1 MDGTVES
8 MSTSSHSPGPVR
20 HDPLSAPAAAPVRRG
35 RRSTQAGFT
44 AVEILIVVAIILVIV
59 SVAIPIYK
67 TDADQARTSRAAAE
81 IKVLEDAITLYI
93 GNNGFMPTDLSQV
106 GYGNFLDPWG
116 RPYAFLNHVTNTG
129 NGIVRTDRFNVNL
142 NSDYD
147 LYCAGIDG
155 LAAQP
160 ITDPTSLD
168 DIIRANNGAYVGPAA
183 NY

>member
-1 MDGTVES
+1 M
-8 MSTSSHSPGPVR
+8 
-20 HDPLSAPAAAPVRRG
+20 
-35 RRSTQAGFT
+35 
-44 AVEILIVVAIILVIV
+44 VEILIVMSIILVIV

-93 GNNGFMPTDLSQV
+93 GNNGFMPADLSQI
-106 GYGNFLDPWG
+106 GYANFLDPWG
-116 RPYAFLNHVTNTG
+116 RPYAYLNHMTNTG
-129 NGIVRTDRFNVNL
+129 NGIVRLDRFNVAL
-142 NSDYD
+142 NADYD

-155 LAAQP
+155 QAAQP